1 MTPMLDDMSLWMAI
15 PIAVLVVLG
24 STLTLIGAW
33 GFYRLPSFYDR
44 LHAPTL
50 GTSWGTAGV
59 VLASALLASHIQR
72 QTILHE
78 LVIGFCITVTIPVT
92 LMLLGRAS
100 LYRDRSEGS
109 PQLPDII
116 PEAGA
121 NPDPEAKAD
130 DPTEVAKS

>member
-1 MTPMLDDMSLWMAI
+1 MTPPLDDMSLWLAI

-33 GFYRLPSFYDR
+33 GFFRLASFYDR

-59 VLASALLASHIQR
+59 VMASALLASHIQR

-100 LYRDRSEGS
+100 LYRDRAENSPALPPVIEEEGAEEGS
-109 PQLPDII
+109 LPSSKPQS
-116 PEAGA
+116 
-121 NPDPEAKAD
+121 
-130 DPTEVAKS
+130 V

>member
-1 MTPMLDDMSLWMAI
+1 MTPPLDDMSLWMAI

-24 STLTLIGAW
+24 STLALIGAW

-100 LYRDRSEGS
+100 LYRDRGEGS
-109 PQLPDII
+109 ADLPEVIEEDEGEERRI
-116 PEAGA
+116 ESDA
-121 NPDPEAKAD
+121 N
-130 DPTEVAKS
+130 

>member
-1 MTPMLDDMSLWMAI
+1 MTPPLDDMSLWMAI

-33 GFYRLPSFYDR
+33 GFYRLRSFYDR

-100 LYRDRSEGS
+100 LYRDRAEKSAN
-109 PQLPDII
+109 LPHVIEEDKPTADEVVQ
-116 PEAGA
+116 PE
-121 NPDPEAKAD
+121 DR
-130 DPTEVAKS
+130 PTV

>member
-1 MTPMLDDMSLWMAI
+1 MTPPLDDMSLWLAI

-33 GFYRLPSFYDR
+33 GFFRLPSFYDR

-109 PQLPDII
+109 KQLPDVI
-116 PEAGA
+116 PE
-121 NPDPEAKAD
+121 D
-130 DPTEVAKS
+130 DATAIDNDIPSQ